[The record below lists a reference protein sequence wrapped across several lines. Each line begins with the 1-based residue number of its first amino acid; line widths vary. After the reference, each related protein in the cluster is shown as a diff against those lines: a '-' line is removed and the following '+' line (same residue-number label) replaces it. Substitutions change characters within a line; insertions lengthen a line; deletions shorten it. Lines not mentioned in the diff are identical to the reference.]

1 MNKRIVALSLVIL
14 MTFFSSTSSFAE
26 SVQGT
31 AAGDEEPNLSFNV
44 LSDTH
49 IRESS
54 FSTNKFLAA
63 LQDLHEVNPTSD
75 ALIINGD
82 MTNRGYPEEYAK
94 VRNLLE
100 QSPSPENVYFALGN
114 HEFHNEEGIE
124 INKER
129 FKQFVNEDEVYYEK
143 RLKGYSFIF
152 LGSES
157 WGPVGTP
164 TKDAAVLSEK
174 QLKWLK
180 KTLQTRSKDDK
191 PIFVYLHQP
200 LPDTFGE
207 GPMLIQH
214 KELEEIL
221 SKYPQVVLFS
231 GHTHQDMKK
240 PQLNMTEKKGFSVVN
255 TASTYYTTNWP
266 DSNWDES
273 QGLFVEVYDKKVEIK
288 GRDFNRKQWIP
299 EAHYT
304 IDFSSASTFTF
315 DEQYLFPGETNTITS
330 TFTNYGKKL
339 IKNLEI
345 NLHVPEGWGVKAV
358 SDPYISKLASG
369 ESFDIE
375 WQLTLPSDADQG
387 FVPLDASATYK
398 FEGKQHELNTNPL
411 ARVVPAPP
419 TANSYLSDMEW
430 TDATNHWG
438 PVERDQ
444 SVGDKELNDG
454 KTLSIGGIKYD
465 KGLGVHAISDVN
477 YYLGGKFSTFT
488 ADIGIDDEV
497 GDRGSVVFQ
506 VWADGEKVYD
516 SGKVTGSDPAKNVQV
531 DISGV
536 NQLRLYVTD
545 ADDGRQYDHADWADA
560 YIFKSN

>member
-1 MNKRIVALSLVIL
+1 MNKNIISLSLVII
-14 MTFFSSTSSFAE
+14 MTLFSSIPTFAE
-26 SVQGT
+26 SLEGT
-31 AAGDEEPNLSFNV
+31 AIEDEEPKLTFNV

-63 LQDLHEVNPTSD
+63 LQDLHEINPTSD

-82 MTNRGYPEEYAK
+82 MTNTGYPEEYEK

-100 QSPSPENVYFALGN
+100 QSPTPENVYFALGN
-114 HEFHNEEGIE
+114 HEFHNEEGNE
-124 INKER
+124 INMER

-143 RLKGYSFIF
+143 ILKGYSFIF

-157 WGPVGTP
+157 WGPVGVP
-164 TKDAAVLSEK
+164 TKDAAVLGEK
-174 QLKWLK
+174 QLKWLEN
-180 KTLQTRSKDDK
+180 TLKMRSKDKK

-214 KELEEIL
+214 EELEKIL

-240 PQLNMTEKKGFSVVN
+240 PQLNMTEKKGFPVIN
-255 TASTYYTTNWP
+255 TASTYNTTNWP
-266 DSNWDES
+266 DYNWDES
-273 QGLFVEVYDKKVEIK
+273 QGLYVEVYNEKVEIK

-299 EAHYT
+299 ETHYT
-304 IDFSSASTFTF
+304 IDYSSASTLSF
-315 DEQYLFPGETNTITS
+315 DEQYLFPGQANNITS
-330 TFTNYGKKL
+330 TFTNYGKKQ
-339 IKNLEI
+339 IENLDI
-345 NLHVPEGWGVKAV
+345 GLNVPEEWTVKAV
-358 SDPYISKLASG
+358 SKTYISELSPG

-375 WQLTLPSDADQG
+375 WQLTLPSNADLG
-387 FVPLDASATYK
+387 FTPLDIIASYK
-398 FEGKQHELNTNPL
+398 FEGKQHELSTKPL
-411 ARVVPAPP
+411 VRVVSTPP
-419 TANSYLSDMEW
+419 TANSYLSDMGW

-454 KTLSIGGIKYD
+454 NTLTIGGIKYE
-465 KGLGVHAISDVN
+465 KGLGTHAISDVT

-497 GDRGSVVFQ
+497 GNRGSVVFQ
-506 VWADGEKVYD
+506 VWGDGEKVYE
-516 SGKVTGSDPAKNVQV
+516 SGKVTGSDIAKNVKV

-545 ADDGRQYDHADWADA
+545 ANDGRTHDHADWADA
-560 YIFKSN
+560 YIFK

>member
-1 MNKRIVALSLVIL
+1 MNKNIISLSLVIL
-14 MTFFSSTSSFAE
+14 MTLFSSIPTFAE
-26 SVQGT
+26 SLEGT
-31 AAGDEEPNLSFNV
+31 AIEDEEPKLTFNV

-63 LQDLHEVNPTSD
+63 LQDIRETNPTSD

-82 MTNRGYPEEYAK
+82 MTNTGYPEEYEK

-100 QSPSPENVYFALGN
+100 LSPTPENTYFALGN
-114 HEFHNEEGIE
+114 HEFHNGEGNE
-124 INKER
+124 INIER
-129 FKQFVNEDEVYYEK
+129 FKKFVNEEEVYFEK

-180 KTLQTRSKDDK
+180 NTLKMRSEDKK

-214 KELEEIL
+214 KELEKIL
-221 SKYPQVVLFS
+221 SKYPQAILFS

-240 PQLNMTEKKGFSVVN
+240 PQANMTEKKGFPVIN
-255 TASTYYTTNWP
+255 TASTYNTTNWP

-273 QGLFVEVYDKKVEIK
+273 QGLYAEVYDKKVEIK
-288 GRDFNRKQWIP
+288 GRDFKRKQWIP
-299 EAHYT
+299 ETHYT
-304 IDFSSASTFTF
+304 IDLSSASTFSF
-315 DEQYLFPGETNTITS
+315 REQYLFPGQANIITS
-330 TFTNYGKKL
+330 TFTNYGKKQ

-345 NLHVPEGWGVKAV
+345 GLNVPEGWTVKAV
-358 SDPYISKLASG
+358 SKTYISKLSPG

-375 WQLTLPSDADQG
+375 WQLTLPSNADQG
-387 FVPLDASATYK
+387 FIPLDTIASYK
-398 FEGKQHELNTNPL
+398 FEGKQHELSTKPL
-411 ARVVPAPP
+411 VRVVSTPP
-419 TANSYLSDMEW
+419 TANSYLSDMGW

-454 KTLSIGGIKYD
+454 NTLTIGGIKYE
-465 KGLGVHAISDVN
+465 KGLGTHAISDVT

-497 GDRGSVVFQ
+497 GNRGSVVFQ
-506 VWADGEKVYD
+506 VWGDGEKVYE
-516 SGKVTGSDPAKNVQV
+516 SGKVTGSDIAKNVNV

-545 ADDGRQYDHADWADA
+545 ANDGRTHDHADWADA
-560 YIFKSN
+560 YIFK